1 MSNRNKTTRTV
12 LRWAHLLV
20 GWLIG
25 VFICNPFQ
33 AAGAPGTIARLPGEL
48 PAVRRRPGRKELVV
62 NDNELHVVLGASGG
76 AG

>member
-25 VFICNPFQ
+25 VFICTP
-33 AAGAPGTIARLPGEL
+33 ARE
-48 PAVRRRPGRKELVV
+48 
-62 NDNELHVVLGASGG
+62 NETVVLLMQLGKREVLV
-76 AG
+76 